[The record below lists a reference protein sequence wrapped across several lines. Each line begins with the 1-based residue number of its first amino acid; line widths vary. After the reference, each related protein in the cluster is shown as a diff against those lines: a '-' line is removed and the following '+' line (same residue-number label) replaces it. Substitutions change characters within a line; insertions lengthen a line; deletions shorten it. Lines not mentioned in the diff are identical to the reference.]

1 MDNGFDALLI
11 VSFGGPE
18 RPEDVMPFL
27 ENVTR
32 GRGIPAERLQEV
44 AEHYYHFG
52 GRSPI
57 NDQNRELIG
66 ALEKL
71 FAHEGPRLPLYWGN
85 RNWHPFLTDTVR
97 QMKSDGVRHA
107 AAFITSAFGSYSGC
121 RQYREDIAR
130 SVAEAGDGAP
140 EITPLRLFGDHEG
153 FLEPMTERVKEAVG
167 QFERP
172 PHVAFTAHSV
182 PQAMAASS
190 PYVEQLQT
198 AVRTIVTRMNHS
210 DWALVYQSRSGPPS
224 QPWLEPDI
232 LDHIRAL
239 HSRGVGELVIAPIG
253 FLSDHMEVLY
263 DLDTEAAGLCKELGI
278 RLVRAGTVGAHP
290 QFVRAIRQ
298 MLSEPPRSGRAD
310 CCPPPVR
317 RPPASR

>member
-1 MDNGFDALLI
+1 
-11 VSFGGPE
+11 
-18 RPEDVMPFL
+18 
-27 ENVTR
+27 
-32 GRGIPAERLQEV
+32 
-44 AEHYYHFG
+44 
-52 GRSPI
+52 
-57 NDQNRELIG
+57 
-66 ALEKL
+66 
-71 FAHEGPRLPLYWGN
+71 
-85 RNWHPFLTDTVR
+85 
-97 QMKSDGVRHA
+97 
-107 AAFITSAFGSYSGC
+107 
-121 RQYREDIAR
+121 
-130 SVAEAGDGAP
+130 
-140 EITPLRLFGDHEG
+140 
-153 FLEPMTERVKEAVG
+153 
-167 QFERP
+167 
-172 PHVAFTAHSV
+172 
-182 PQAMAASS
+182 MAASS

-298 MLSEPPRSGRAD
+298 MLSEPPRSCRPD